1 MADTAAKK
9 ILSVCA
15 TTGNRLSDLVIKDG
29 QLIFVQ
35 DKQRIALDFK
45 GKRVFYN
52 QIVEVE
58 TEDERSV
65 MTPVNGLFYFV
76 IDTAVLWTYRDEW
89 IQLTT
94 SPENVIF
101 IGVELPELGSAS
113 TLYVSKTG
121 GISIWDTDSMS
132 YVVVAD
138 KSDAISNDEISALF
152 D

>member
-15 TTGNRLSDLVIKDG
+15 TTGSRLSDLVIKDG

-45 GKRVFYN
+45 GKRTFYN
-52 QIVEVE
+52 QIIEVE
-58 TEDERSV
+58 TEDERSGMV
-65 MTPVNGLFYFV
+65 PTNGLFYFV

-89 IQLTT
+89 IPLTT
-94 SPENVIF
+94 PPEDVIF
-101 IGVELPELGSAS
+101 IGVELPELGSAN

-132 YVVVAD
+132 YVVVAN
-138 KSDAISNDEISALF
+138 KSDAILDEEIDALF
-152 D
+152 V